1 MGFSTTIIAE
11 TSGAERQVGVFT
23 PELPRLLMRSIEAET
38 TFLPVDLSDL
48 VDVEFAI
55 DVRNSST
62 SWEATDYV
70 RVTLTD
76 GTETF
81 TVLDFDT
88 PTELENAEG
97 IWRNY
102 RHDIPDDWTQATLS
116 IASRSDSSAGSEY
129 FDFDDI
135 AFFGTPVPEPSAFA
149 LAAFGLLGLL
159 AFGRRRR
166 TERPTRHLSAFVT
179 SNSLGG

>member
-62 SWEATDYV
+62 SWEATDGNQ
-70 RVTLTD
+70 TL
-76 GTETF
+76 
-81 TVLDFDT
+81 TVLDLGIPITLDA
-88 PTELENAEG
+88 TEG
-97 IWRNY
+97 VWRNI
-102 RHDIPDDWTQATLS
+102 RRNIPDNWTQATLS